1 MRSAGL
7 LPYRIESQ
15 LEVLVAH
22 PGGPYFARR
31 DLGWWSVVKGIVEEG
46 ETDLDAAAREFGEET
61 GWQPP
66 PHPWIKLGETTLK
79 SRKIVVSFAVEA
91 HFVPEDL
98 DPGMFQMGSR
108 SFPEID
114 RVEWMT
120 PDLARSKLNQRQS
133 VFVDR
138 LEQHLGISV

>member
-7 LPYRIESQ
+7 LPYRIDGE

-31 DLGWWSVVKGIVEEG
+31 DLGWWSVVKGIVEDNES
-46 ETDLDAAAREFGEET
+46 DLDAAAREFGEET
-61 GWQPP
+61 GWDPP
-66 PHPWIKLGETTLK
+66 PHPWIHLGETILK
-79 SRKIVVSFAVEA
+79 SRKVVVSFAVEA
-91 HFVPEDL
+91 HFNPDDL

-114 RVEWMT
+114 RVEWMPT
-120 PDLARSKLNQRQS
+120 DQARTKLNQRQA

-138 LEQHLGISV
+138 LEQHLEISV